1 MRAGRSLIIKR
12 IWISCLLIASV
23 LSTGCS
29 QQNAAAATPKSE
41 NVSEQA
47 AGTKGSSSKGAD
59 SSGTAKSS
67 DFATARD
74 SGAVV
79 LQPEAPGTKTIGN
92 EKAAIDIS
100 NISKGYI
107 VVSYKGSNEKVRFQV
122 QFGSEDPYTYR
133 LNSTE
138 DAVFPLTRGNGS
150 YKFTVFEN
158 VSGDQYATAFEGKS
172 EVTLENEFL
181 PFLYPNQYVKYDKDT
196 RAVAL
201 GEELVKEAS
210 DDLDALAMIY
220 DYVVGNIDYDYDKA
234 ENVASGYLPVID
246 QVLDEKKGICFDYA
260 AVMTCM
266 LRTQRIPTQ
275 LVVGYSGT
283 VYHAWISVYIDGVGW
298 IHDIIRFDGKEW
310 VRMDPTLAATN
321 RKAEK
326 TVENSGNYRA
336 LYYY

>member
-1 MRAGRSLIIKR
+1 MRARPGLILKR
-12 IWISCLLIASV
+12 IWIGCLLFASV

-29 QQNAAAATPKSE
+29 QQNAAAATPKYE
-41 NVSEQA
+41 QDSEQDS
-47 AGTKGSSSKGAD
+47 GTKASSKGTD
-59 SSGTAKSS
+59 SSGTAKTP
-67 DFATARD
+67 DAATARD
-74 SGAVV
+74 STPVV
-79 LQPEAPGTKTIGN
+79 LKPEAPGTKTIGN
-92 EKAAIDIS
+92 EKATIDIS

-122 QFGSEDPYTYR
+122 QYESDDPYTYR

-138 DAVFPLTRGNGS
+138 DAVFPLTQGDGS
-150 YKFTVFEN
+150 YKFSVFEN
-158 VSGDQYATAFEGKS
+158 VSGDEYATAFEGKS
-172 EVTLENEFL
+172 EVSLENEFL
-181 PFLYPNQYVKYDKDT
+181 PFLYPNQYVKYDQDT
-196 RAVAL
+196 QAVAL

-210 DDLDALAMIY
+210 DDLDALARIY

>member
-1 MRAGRSLIIKR
+1 MRARRSLIKKR
-12 IWISCLLIASV
+12 IWIGCLLIASV
-23 LSTGCS
+23 ISTGCN

-41 NVSEQA
+41 HASEQNSGA
-47 AGTKGSSSKGAD
+47 KDSAIKGAD
-59 SSGTAKSS
+59 SSGSAKSS
-67 DFATARD
+67 DAAALRD
-74 SGAVV
+74 STPVV
-79 LQPEAPGTKTIGN
+79 LQPEAPGTNTIGN
-92 EKAAIDIS
+92 EKASIDIS
-100 NISKGYI
+100 NITKGYI
-107 VVSYKGSNEKVRFQV
+107 VVSYKGNNEKVRFQV
-122 QFGSEDPYTYR
+122 QYESEDPYTYR
-133 LNSTE
+133 LNSFE
-138 DAVFPLTRGNGS
+138 DAVFPLTRGDGN
-150 YKFTVFEN
+150 YKFTVYEN

-181 PFLYPNQYVKYDKDT
+181 PFLYPNQYVKYDQNT
-196 RAVAL
+196 QAVAL
-201 GEELVKEAS
+201 GQKLVKEAT
-210 DDLDALAMIY
+210 DDLDALAKIY

-310 VRMDPTLAATN
+310 VRMDPTLASTN
-321 RKAEK
+321 KKAEK

-336 LYYY
+336 MYYY